1 MLGSD
6 FLDHRLG
13 LPLLAGRAAGRGRLL
28 GFRPCGGVNVT
39 QEERDQRQHA
49 QKDDCP
55 WMVHRRRHRRAAG
68 RSTPPSSSP
77 APPPSAEPY
86 RRTVVRC
93 RHRRT
98 DCRTSAIFEFSDRVG
113 HTGRTALEMTKT
125 KPKTMMTM
133 MPTLTTTSSRCI
145 YLAFPLSVSYR
156 NTS

>member
-13 LPLLAGRAAGRGRLL
+13 LLLLAGRAAGRGRLI

-39 QEERDQRQHA
+39 QKDRDQRQHA

-55 WMVHRRRHRRAAG
+55 RVVRRRHRRAAG
-68 RSTPPSSSP
+68 SSTPPSSPP

-113 HTGRTALEMTKT
+113 HTGRTALETTKT
-125 KPKTMMTM
+125 KPKRMTTM
-133 MPTLTTTSSRCI
+133 PPTTTSPRCI
-145 YLAFPLSVSYR
+145 YLAFPLSVFYR